1 MPNNPTQ
8 NKSEVSAAQEFIDI
22 KDIRDDMIILKSG
35 GVRKVLLLSTI
46 NFELKSQDERQ
57 AIINQYQAFLNSLEF
72 PIQILIS
79 SRQANIEEYIDSI
92 KEKATAET
100 NPLIKIQAEEYINF
114 IKNLVDIGNI
124 TTKNFLLTVPYYPKV
139 GETAGG
145 FGKKIS
151 QLIAKI
157 ANKPAQKEEINEEQL
172 AEWQRQVYQRTE
184 YIIAGLTRLGIKAVP
199 LDTESL
205 VELIY
210 GYYNP

>member
-1 MPNNPTQ
+1 MPNNLTQ
-8 NKSEVSAAQEFIDI
+8 NKSEISATQEFIDI

-35 GVRKVLLLSTI
+35 GVRKILLLSTI
-46 NFELKSQDERQ
+46 NFELKSQEERQ

-79 SRQANIEEYIDSI
+79 SRQANIEEYINGI
-92 KEKATAET
+92 QEKEKSET
-100 NPLIKIQAEEYINF
+100 NPLIKMQIEEYINF

-124 TTKNFLLTVPYYPKV
+124 TTKNFLLIVPYYPKV
-139 GETAGG
+139 SETAEGI
-145 FGKKIS
+145 GKKLS

-157 ANKPAQKEEINEEQL
+157 TGKSVQKEEINEEQYI
-172 AEWQRQVYQRTE
+172 EWRHQISQRTE
-184 YIIAGLTRLGIKAVP
+184 YIIASLTRLGIKAIP

-205 VELIY
+205 IELMY